1 MMRCRNE
8 RESSR
13 CTFLRNLASH
23 SEMLS
28 LAIFNIILVQW
39 AFGIL
44 WQKARIRGVQMFLWQ
59 FDIREIEF
67 AGLVS
72 VDRKNIN
79 NFLNLIYYLLLLL
92 LSHFSRVQPL
102 ATPWIAAYQAPLS
115 MGVSRQ
121 EYWSGVPLPS
131 LLLLLDC
138 LIQQT
143 LRIYFV
149 PGIALGVEDMAVCNN
164 NNNNNKILAHLLF
177 LSLLSFY
184 LHHGVHSLD
193 LG

>member
-1 MMRCRNE
+1 M
-8 RESSR
+8 
-13 CTFLRNLASH
+13 
-23 SEMLS
+23 
-28 LAIFNIILVQW
+28 
-39 AFGIL
+39 
-44 WQKARIRGVQMFLWQ
+44 K
-59 FDIREIEF
+59 
-67 AGLVS
+67 
-72 VDRKNIN
+72 
-79 NFLNLIYYLLLLL
+79 L
-92 LSHFSRVQPL
+92 LSHVQL
-102 ATPWIAAYQAPLS
+102 FTTPWTAADQAPPS

>member
-1 MMRCRNE
+1 MK
-8 RESSR
+8 S
-13 CTFLRNLASH
+13 
-23 SEMLS
+23 
-28 LAIFNIILVQW
+28 
-39 AFGIL
+39 
-44 WQKARIRGVQMFLWQ
+44 
-59 FDIREIEF
+59 
-67 AGLVS
+67 
-72 VDRKNIN
+72 
-79 NFLNLIYYLLLLL
+79 
-92 LSHFSRVQPL
+92 LSHAQPL
-102 ATPWIAAYQAPLS
+102 ATPWTAAYQAPLS

-164 NNNNNKILAHLLF
+164 NNNNNNKILAHLLF